1 MKLADIKKLK
11 VAELRSRLKELGLD
25 SRGLKAELVERLWS
39 AAEGEPSGGDGEEET
54 LKLHDSSPILLVQTE
69 PADVRPPS
77 SEIGATARHEVD
89 RGYTDM
95 ATQTVAEPSPAAPQP
110 DSEAAAAADVT
121 ACPAEGGEQG
131 HAEGPVEEDM
141 GRGRSFYEF
150 KEEIRYKR

>member
-110 DSEAAAAADVT
+110 DSEAAAAAGVT
-121 ACPAEGGEQG
+121 ACP
-131 HAEGPVEEDM
+131 AEGPVEEDM

>member
-54 LKLHDSSPILLVQTE
+54 LKLHDSSPILLVQKE

-110 DSEAAAAADVT
+110 DSEAAAAAGVT
-121 ACPAEGGEQG
+121 ACP
-131 HAEGPVEEDM
+131 AEGPVEEDM

>member
-69 PADVRPPS
+69 PADVHPPS

-89 RGYTDM
+89 RGNTDM
-95 ATQTVAEPSPAAPQP
+95 ATQTEAEPSPAAPQP
-110 DSEAAAAADVT
+110 DSEAAAAGVT